1 MKLVEANKIDVEKL
15 WDCAMHGSP
24 TVSAMA
30 LVILDKIYR
39 GKISEIK
46 DRILDKEG
54 KGDDSQ

>member
-1 MKLVEANKIDVEKL
+1 MKVGNISVEKL

-30 LVILDKIYR
+30 LAILDNTYG

-54 KGDDSQ
+54 RSDEKQ